1 MSESELISACIKHDK
16 AAQKQLFEQNYGVL
30 AAISLRYSK
39 NKAQADEILNK
50 GLGHLL
56 GHLSDYN
63 AQPGKT
69 LQDWLKSEFIAF
81 AVNHI
86 KNVRSEYFVA
96 STIRVTD
103 NKDTNYDLFL
113 DSEVIDYAHVDFDT
127 LVKSLQQLVP
137 AQRLVFNLHVVDG
150 MSFAEISN
158 LLETSEQT
166 IKSNLEKGR
175 YNLQKNIEKN
185 IKALKNESV

>member
-16 AAQKQLFEQNYGVL
+16 VAQKQLFEQNYGVL

-39 NKAQADEILNK
+39 SKAQADDILNK
-50 GLGHLL
+50 GAGHLFS
-56 GHLSDYN
+56 HLYTYN

-69 LQDWLKSEFIAF
+69 LQDWLKNEFIAF
-81 AVNHI
+81 AVRYI
-86 KNVRSEYFVA
+86 KNVRSEYYVA

-103 NKDTNYDLFL
+103 AKDTSYDLFL
-113 DSEVIDYAHVDFDT
+113 DSEVIDYTHVDFDT

-150 MSFAEISN
+150 MSFGEISG

>member
-16 AAQKQLFEQNYGVL
+16 AAQKQLFEQNYGFL

-39 NKAQADEILNK
+39 NKSQADEILNK
-50 GLGHLL
+50 GLGHAISN
-56 GHLSDYN
+56 LSNYN

-69 LQDWLKSEFIAF
+69 LQDWLRSEFIAF
-81 AVNHI
+81 AVSHI
-86 KNVRSEYFVA
+86 KNIRSEYFVA
-96 STIRVTD
+96 STIRVTE
-103 NKDTNYDLFL
+103 NKDTTYDLFL
-113 DSEVIDYAHVDFDT
+113 DSDVIDYTHVEFDT

-150 MSFAEISN
+150 MSFGEISN

-175 YNLQKNIEKN
+175 FNLQKNIEKN